1 VNLIGFLIL
10 FPLVPA
16 LLLAVISNQSLR
28 AWVVRLSVLVI
39 AAASVALAVVYIGD
53 QGTLFNFN
61 PPWAD
66 QAILIGDAILT
77 LFLLYSCKNIKKSE
91 AWIPALLIIQAA
103 LVAYTEF
110 GIGPSP
116 VVNTLYV
123 DNFSII
129 MGLIIGVIGGLIC
142 VYAISYMKDH
152 HHHHPELKDN
162 RRGFFFLLFL
172 FLSAMFGVVF
182 ANHLG
187 WLFFFWEVTTLCSF
201 LMIGYNKDEVSIR
214 NAYWA
219 LGMNLIGG
227 LGFALALFLLA
238 QQHMTPALDSLVA
251 LGKTGLLAAVLPAT
265 LICFAGLTKSAQL
278 PFSSWLLGA
287 MVAPT
292 PVSAL
297 LHSSTMVKAGVF
309 IIVKFAPVME
319 KNPAVGFFLGLVG
332 GVTFLAAS
340 LAAVTQSNAKRVLAY
355 STIANLGLVVA
366 CAGVGTPQA
375 IWAAILLIIFH
386 AIAKG
391 LLFQAV
397 GTVEHKIGSR
407 DIEDMDGLIVT
418 RPDLAFVLLIGIL
431 GMFLAPFGMLISK
444 WACLQ
449 AFIQTNPLLAIL
461 LAFGSAPT
469 LFFWAKWM
477 GKLISMP
484 TLDRAKDKASA
495 DEWTSLGIMSVLT
508 IAACALFPLVSSSM
522 ILPYLQSAGVSLDPL
537 GRGNMAIMTVML
549 GAFLVLPPA
558 FLFRPKKDQVVA
570 SYLAGANMNNGNSQ
584 FKGAIGRTMGVEMR
598 NYYLTSVFSEK
609 MISTIGGA
617 VCLGLFAVMFFM
629 AGTNPA
635 WGFMPL
641 LPVAPAAPGLD
652 LAQKGMVLL
661 AFLIGAPILGGL
673 LGGFDRIV
681 TARMQGRV
689 GPPILQPFFDV
700 MKLMQKRTVVVN
712 QAQAY
717 YVFCFFL
724 FIVLTGALFFM
735 GGDLLLVVFALTVG
749 ALFLVLAAY
758 CPNSPYSNIGAER
771 ELLQMMSYEPMLLL
785 MALGMYQ
792 AAHSFHVHALMRDTH
807 PLWIALPG
815 ILLGFIYIL
824 TIKLRKSPF
833 DLSTSH
839 HGHQE
844 LVKGLTTEFSGSQL
858 ALIEVG
864 HWYENILLMGLV
876 YLFFAAYAWWIG
888 LLAVMA
894 IYLFEILIDNSYAR
908 LTWQWT
914 LKSSWGV
921 TMVFGVVNVLVLYY
935 LYP

>member
-1 VNLIGFLIL
+1 
-10 FPLVPA
+10 
-16 LLLAVISNQSLR
+16 LAVIPNQALR
-28 AWVVRLSVLVI
+28 GWVVRLSVLAI
-39 AAASVALAVVYIGD
+39 AAATIALTCQYMGLNNGG
-53 QGTLFNFN
+53 QPCFTNFN

-66 QAILIGDAILT
+66 QALLAGEAILT
-77 LFLLYSCKNIKKSE
+77 LYLLYACKNIKKNE
-91 AWIPALLIIQAA
+91 AWIPALLIIQAGI
-103 LVAYTEF
+103 VAYTEF
-110 GIGPSP
+110 GIGASP
-116 VVNTLYV
+116 VENTLYV
-123 DNFSII
+123 DNFSLI
-129 MGLIIGVIGGLIC
+129 MALIIGIIGGLIC
-142 VYAISYMKDH
+142 VYAIAYMKDH
-152 HHHHPELKDN
+152 HHHHPEIKDN
-162 RRGFFFLLFL
+162 RRSFFFLLFL

-187 WLFFFWEVTTLCSF
+187 WLFFFWEITTLCSF
-201 LMIGYNKDEVSIR
+201 LMIRYNQDEVGIR
-214 NAYWA
+214 NAYRA
-219 LGMNLIGG
+219 LGLNLVGG
-227 LGFALALFLLA
+227 VGFALALFFLA
-238 QQHMTPALDSLVA
+238 QNHMAPALDSLVA
-251 LGKTGLLAAVLPAT
+251 LGRTGLLVAVLPSA
-265 LICFAGLTKSAQL
+265 LICFAGLTKSAQM

-319 KNPAVGFFLGLVG
+319 KNPAVGFFLGLIG

-407 DIEDMDGLIVT
+407 DIEDMDGLLVT
-418 RPDLAFVLLIGIL
+418 RPGLAFVLLIGIL

-449 AFIQTNPLLAIL
+449 AFIQSNPLLAIL

-484 TLDRAKDKASA
+484 TLDRAKDKASG
-495 DEWTSLGIMSVLT
+495 DEWTSLGILSVLT
-508 IAACALFPLVSSSM
+508 IAACALFPLVSSYM
-522 ILPYLQSAGVSLDPL
+522 ILPYLQAPVVFLDSLT
-537 GRGNMAIMTVML
+537 RGNLSIMIVML

-558 FLFRPKKDQVVA
+558 FIFRPNKDIVVA

-609 MISTIGGA
+609 VISMVGGA
-617 VCLGLFAVMFFM
+617 VCIGLSLVMFLM
-629 AGTNPA
+629 AATNPG
-635 WGFMPL
+635 WGF
-641 LPVAPAAPGLD
+641 LPHLPFAPVGPGLD
-652 LAQKGMVLL
+652 LAHKGIAL
-661 AFLIGAPILGGL
+661 AVFLIGAPILGGL

-700 MKLMQKRTVVVN
+700 MKLLQKRTVVVN
-712 QAQAY
+712 HAQAY
-717 YVFCFFL
+717 YVACFFL

-758 CPNSPYSNIGAER
+758 SPNSPYSNIGAER

-792 AAHSFHVHALMRDTH
+792 AAHSFHVHALMAESH
-807 PLWIALPG
+807 PIWLLLPG

-888 LLAVMA
+888 LLAVLA

-914 LKSSWGV
+914 LKTSWGV
-921 TMVFGVVNVLVLYY
+921 TMVFGAVNVLWLYY
-935 LYP
+935 LCP

>member
-1 VNLIGFLIL
+1 MNLIGFLIL